1 MDTPDVVSDSQST
14 ATVKRKTN
22 FISDVLKLVSGTT
35 VAQLLGILAAPF
47 LTRLYPPEAFGVLA
61 LFVSI
66 TSIVGVVACLRYEL
80 AIMLPESNEEAA
92 NLLGVS
98 LFFTLIISLLSVPVV
113 WWGREP
119 LLRWL
124 SMPELGPYLWMIP
137 PFIFITGLFLALN
150 YWNSRTKHFGR
161 LSIARV
167 SNSVA
172 TTSAQLGLGF
182 AGFISGGSLISATV
196 GGKALATA
204 VLGGQ
209 IWRDDRKL
217 FLRFINRRGMLQG
230 IKRYRK
236 FPLYSTWSALLGTA
250 SWQLPA
256 FILAAFFSST
266 IVGYYA
272 LGFRIFQLPMSFI
285 GNAIGQVFFQ
295 RSAESQLQGS
305 LSTLVATVFR
315 SLTAIILFPAL
326 ILTIIGKD
334 LFIVVFGPD
343 WAEAGVYAQ
352 ILAIWGFIWFVSSPL
367 TNLHA
372 TLEMQEF
379 GVKINVARFLT
390 RLIALAIGGLLG
402 SPRLA
407 IALFAIAGVL
417 VYGYHVWVLLKAS
430 DVPDAIIMR
439 SFQYPLALSLPTCL
453 LLLFLK
459 FSQVEAW
466 ILVVISAFTVVAYY
480 LYSLKREPSVMLLLR
495 RLRPG

>member
-1 MDTPDVVSDSQST
+1 MDKPEAVSDLQTPVSAQ
-14 ATVKRKTN
+14 RKTS
-22 FISDVLKLVSGTT
+22 FTGDVLKLVSGTT

-61 LFVSI
+61 LFISI

-98 LFFTLIISLLSVPVV
+98 LFFTLLISLLAVPVV
-113 WWGREP
+113 WWSREP

-167 SNSVA
+167 SNSVS
-172 TTSAQLGLGF
+172 TTLAQLGLGF

-217 FLRFINRRGMLQG
+217 FLRFINWRGMLQG
-230 IKRYRK
+230 IKRHRK

-256 FILAAFFSST
+256 FLLAAFFSST
-266 IVGYYA
+266 VVGYYA

-305 LSTLVATVFR
+305 LATLVATVFR
-315 SLTAIILFPAL
+315 SLTTVILFPTL
-326 ILTIIGKD
+326 VLTIIGKD
-334 LFIVVFGPD
+334 LFIVIFGPD

-352 ILAIWGFIWFVSSPL
+352 ILAIWGFIWFISSPL

-390 RLIALAIGGLLG
+390 RLIALGLGGLLG

-407 IALFAIAGVL
+407 IALFAVAGVL

-430 DVPDAIIMR
+430 DVPNAVIMR
-439 SFQYPLALSLPTCL
+439 SFHYPLALSLPACL

-459 FSQVEAW
+459 AFQVEGW
-466 ILVVISAFTVVAYY
+466 MLVVISAIATVAYY
-480 LYSLKREPSVMLLLR
+480 LYSLKREPSVMLLVR
-495 RLRPG
+495 RARSG